1 MKFVFSTQFLI
12 LFAAGAVLFSLGWI
26 NPALLYL
33 GGVFDLGLLVAAL
46 IDYRS
51 AGAPGSFTVSRHCE
65 GRFSLGAENVVQV
78 EVQNNQ
84 RLPMTIQV
92 KDEYPP
98 ELRAEG
104 RELTLTLG
112 GRSRKSFRYSLF
124 APARGLYRFGN
135 IAVRVKGKLGLV
147 WRQTE
152 IPSAQEVKVYPN
164 ILEAKRH
171 ELYAQRN
178 RELRMG
184 QRRMRTKGQGREFE
198 SLREFVVGDEIRH
211 ISWSASARR
220 GKLVTRE
227 YQVERS
233 QNIVVMLD
241 CGRLMTSRIDSLTK
255 MDYAINATLSI
266 AYVATAGGDN
276 FGLLAFSRKVEA
288 FLPPKHGRGQLNA
301 VLESLYD
308 VRAEL
313 IEPSY
318 ARAFAHLS
326 RNCRKRS
333 LVIILTDLVDRDA
346 SAELLAH
353 TSTLLPRHL
362 PLIVTI
368 GDKDLRTLVKEVP
381 ANAQQVYAQS
391 VAEELIDQRERA
403 LRRITELGGLALD
416 VPTGRLSIELVNKY
430 LDVKERG
437 LL

>member
-1 MKFVFSTQFLI
+1 MKFVFSNQFLW
-12 LFAAGAVLFSLGWI
+12 LFAAGAILFSLGWI
-26 NPALLYL
+26 NPALLAI
-33 GGVFDLGLLVAAL
+33 GGAFDVGLLIAAL

-51 AGAPGSFTVSRHCE
+51 VGRAGSFSVTRHCE
-65 GRFSLGAENVVQV
+65 GRFLLGAENIVLLEVV
-78 EVQNNQ
+78 NTQ
-84 RLPMTIQV
+84 RLPITVHI

-98 ELRAEG
+98 EMRAEG
-104 RELTLTLG
+104 REATFTVSGREKKTL
-112 GRSRKSFRYSLF
+112 RYSLF
-124 APARGLYRFGN
+124 APARGLYKFGDVA
-135 IAVRVKGKLGLV
+135 IRIKGTLGLV
-147 WRQTE
+147 WRQ
-152 IPSAQEVKVYPN
+152 ISVPARQDIKVYPN

-178 RELRMG
+178 RELRLG

-198 SLREFVVGDEIRH
+198 SLREFVTGDEIRH

-241 CGRLMTSRIDSLTK
+241 CGRLMTSRIDHLTK
-255 MDYAINATLSI
+255 MDHAINATLSI

-288 FLPPKHGRGQLNA
+288 FLPPRHGRGQLNA

-353 TSTLLPRHL
+353 ASTLLPRHL

-368 GDKDLRTLVKEVP
+368 GDKDLRALVKEIP
-381 ANAQQVYAQS
+381 ENAQQVYAQS
-391 VAEELIDQRERA
+391 VAEELIGQRERA